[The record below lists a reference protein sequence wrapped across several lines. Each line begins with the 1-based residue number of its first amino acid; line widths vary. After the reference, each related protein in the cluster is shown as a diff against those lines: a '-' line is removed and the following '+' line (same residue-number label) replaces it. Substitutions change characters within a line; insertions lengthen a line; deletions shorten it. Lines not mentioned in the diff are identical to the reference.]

1 MTSAMN
7 TIIYPVRD
15 LAQARVRFG
24 ALLGVAPTMDEPY
37 YVQYD
42 VGDQEVGLDPHG
54 HSKGMTGPV
63 CYFSVDD
70 IKDAVAQLL
79 DAGAQMQH
87 DVNDVGGG
95 KLIATVQ
102 DADGNVIGLIQAPRS

>member
-1 MTSAMN
+1 MTSAMT

-15 LAQARVRFG
+15 LAQAKTRFS
-24 ALLGVAPTMDEPY
+24 ALLGVAPTMDQPY
-37 YVQYD
+37 YVQYN

-54 HSKGMTGPV
+54 HSKGMSGPV
-63 CYFSVDD
+63 GYYTVAD
-70 IKDAVAQLL
+70 IKDAVTQLL
-79 DAGAQMQH
+79 DAGAQLQH

-102 DADGNVIGLIQAPRS
+102 DADGNVIGLVQAP